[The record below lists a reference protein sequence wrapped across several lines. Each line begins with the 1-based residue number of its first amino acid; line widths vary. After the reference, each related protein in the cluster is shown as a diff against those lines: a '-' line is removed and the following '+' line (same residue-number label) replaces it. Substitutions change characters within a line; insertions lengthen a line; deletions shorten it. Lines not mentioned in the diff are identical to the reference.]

1 MDFWFGKWYVQ
12 NLHLPA
18 MCKIYTLL
26 FVSKTGIR
34 KFCDHHYYADFAYY
48 FANL

>member
-1 MDFWFGKWYVQ
+1 MDFWFEK
-12 NLHLPA
+12 A
-18 MCKIYTLL
+18 MCKICKLF